1 MPELG
6 RAALAATL
14 GLALYALVAGAIA
27 ARTRRRRLAD
37 SAQTALLLT
46 FATTLVATLVLLA
59 AFARNDYAFVYVWE
73 LTSDRLPILY
83 TLAALWGGQAGSLL
97 FWLLLLTIYSA
108 AAVLLNRR
116 SSRDLTV
123 WVVPVLATVMLF
135 FSFMLVFVSSPFATQ
150 AAPEDGRG
158 LNPSLQNPYMLTHP
172 IFLYLGYVGL
182 TIPFAFAIGSL
193 LARRTDER
201 WIVTTRRATLVAW
214 TALGVGQILGSKW
227 AYEEV
232 GWGGFY
238 AWDPVENAALMPW
251 LAATAFLHSV
261 MVQEKRGMLRL
272 WNMLLVILAFAL
284 SIFGT
289 FLTRSGILSSVHSFT
304 ESPIGAWFL
313 GFLTFVVV
321 GSLALVLARLPLLR
335 TRAKLES
342 LVSREASFLYNN
354 LLLVALTLTILWGVL
369 YPIVHEAVVGEARI
383 VGPGYY
389 NFFLKVFG
397 LPLLLLMG
405 IGPLIA
411 WRRASLRGLGAA
423 FAWPAAIAL
432 ATGAGL
438 LALGAGSSIP
448 GLIAYTFSAFVLASI
463 GLEFVRGTR
472 ARRALAG
479 GSWPAAF
486 SALVG
491 RNRRRYGGY
500 VVHAAIVLLAIGIAG
515 ASAYDTVTESRL
527 ARGETLAVGDY
538 RLTYTDLV
546 ERQGA
551 NATLLRARLDVA
563 RGDDELGVLEAGKN
577 AYTVERQVSNEVG
590 IRTDLLTGT
599 DLFVIA
605 EQINPDGS
613 VFLRVFVKP
622 LVNLLW
628 LAGFVFLFGALITLW
643 PDAREQRRLALRY
656 QGTDVPARL

>member
-14 GLALYALVAGAIA
+14 GLALYALIAGAIA

-46 FATTLVATLVLLA
+46 LATTFVATLVLLA
-59 AFARNDYAFVYVWE
+59 AFARNDYSFVYVWQ
-73 LTSDRLPILY
+73 LTSDQLPILY
-83 TLAALWGGQAGSLL
+83 TLAALWGGQEGSLL

-135 FSFMLVFVSSPFATQ
+135 FSFMLVFVSSPFAMQ
-150 AAPEDGRG
+150 VAPDDGRG

-272 WNMLLVILAFAL
+272 WNMLLVILAFSL

-313 GFLTFVVV
+313 GFLTLVVV

-411 WRRASLRGLGAA
+411 WRHASLRGLGAA

-438 LALGAGSSIP
+438 LAAGAGSSIP

-486 SALVG
+486 SALIG

-515 ASAYDTVTESRL
+515 ASAYDTVAEGRL
-527 ARGETLAVGDY
+527 ARGQTLAVGDY
-538 RLTYTDLV
+538 RLTYADLV

-551 NATLLRARLDVA
+551 NATLVRARLDIE
-563 RGDDELGVLEAGKN
+563 RGGKDLGVLEAGKN

-590 IRTDLLTGT
+590 IRSDLLTGT

-656 QGTDVPARL
+656 QGTDAPARL